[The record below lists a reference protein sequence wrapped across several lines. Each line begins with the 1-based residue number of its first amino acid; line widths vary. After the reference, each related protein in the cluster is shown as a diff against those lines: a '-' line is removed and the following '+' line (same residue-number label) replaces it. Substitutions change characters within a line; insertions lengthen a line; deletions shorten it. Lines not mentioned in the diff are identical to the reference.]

1 MDGATGNTTTA
12 VLSPLSAAVSQYTQ
26 AGDYL
31 EMAILEN
38 ADVRHVVLV
47 GRRKSSVLAFNA
59 VAERWRTV
67 QRRNKDN

>member
-1 MDGATGNTTTA
+1 MDGKKPPTDGATGNTTTA
-12 VLSPLSAAVSQYTQ
+12 ALVSPLSWTVSQYTQ

-31 EMAILEN
+31 RRAILEN

-59 VAERWRTV
+59 VAER
-67 QRRNKDN
+67 